1 MWRMSEDIL
10 IVSGLPRSGTSLMMQ
25 MLDAGGV
32 PLLSDGTRR
41 ADDSNPAGYYEY
53 EPVKKLK
60 EDNAWLAQAQGK
72 ALKVVSP
79 LLSWLPAGWNY
90 KVIFVRRLLT
100 EVLASQQRMLQ
111 RQGLDSSAADDEQLK
126 IVYQRHLKEIEAWLA
141 AQQNFQVFY
150 AEYQE
155 FHVNPG
161 MQVEEVANFLGL
173 RLDQQAMITSIKPE
187 LYRHRLAAEK

>member
-1 MWRMSEDIL
+1 MSEDII

-90 KVIFVRRLLT
+90 KVIFVRRLLI
-100 EVLASQQRMLQ
+100 EVLASQQRMLR

-173 RLDQQAMITSIKPE
+173 SLNQQAMITSIKPE
-187 LYRHRLAAEK
+187 LYRHRLVAEK

>member
-1 MWRMSEDIL
+1 MWRMSEDII

-90 KVIFVRRLLT
+90 KVIFVRRLLI

-173 RLDQQAMITSIKPE
+173 SLNQQAMITSIKPE
-187 LYRHRLAAEK
+187 LYRHRLVAEK

>member
-1 MWRMSEDIL
+1 MWRMSEDII

-90 KVIFVRRLLT
+90 KVIFVRRLLI
-100 EVLASQQRMLQ
+100 EVLASQQRMLR

-173 RLDQQAMITSIKPE
+173 SLNQQAMITSIKPE
-187 LYRHRLAAEK
+187 LYRHRLVAEK